1 MRRSRLRKHDITEE
15 SGEKN
20 RELGRRHGRAR
31 RVRRRRHNFNE
42 ALDSGRASETM
53 AKSVADSLGAP
64 VSLSKTHE
72 YAGSKATEA
81 DRTKG
86 IRRFFNLR
94 DGRASYFTIRKRIV
108 DGARINGIHVCIL
121 IVAML
126 IASIG
131 LNVDSTEAIV
141 GAMLI
146 CPLMGS
152 VLAIAYSI
160 ASADSRFLKESIQG
174 LILQIVI
181 CLATST
187 LYFVLSPLSNET
199 SELLTNSSPTI
210 WDVLIALA
218 GGFAGGI
225 GNSRKEEPSTLIAG
239 VAVATALMPPLCA
252 SGYGI
257 AMRNP
262 HLFLSAFY
270 EFMLNVVFIAL
281 SAEVV
286 FMLLRVP
293 LHFEHTA
300 RQNSETSQ
308 AAATS
313 RHTEAAKPNNAS
325 KHAVAAQQHD
335 KHVPAAQLREE
346 PSSEEI
352 RQLEQHAHAVRRR
365 LMIGTLVFLIPCA
378 LTTAQVVS
386 QTMAQNSGEVFDEK
400 DQYDTQLTTKEL
412 QAICPQLQ
420 SYSIGDQ
427 QSYDEQSN
435 SLKTRVTAQVTTTM
449 QLDDTKRAEVES
461 LIRVHVPQVD
471 SVEFD
476 TPSAG
481 AN

>member
-1 MRRSRLRKHDITEE
+1 MRKNRLKKHDHTEA
-15 SGEKN
+15 SGEKD
-20 RELGRRHGRAR
+20 RG
-31 RVRRRRHNFNE
+31 
-42 ALDSGRASETM
+42 LDSQR
-53 AKSVADSLGAP
+53 
-64 VSLSKTHE
+64 
-72 YAGSKATEA
+72 

-94 DGRASYFTIRKRIV
+94 DGRASYYTIRKRIV
-108 DGARINGIHVCIL
+108 DGARINGIHICIL

-160 ASADSRFLKESIQG
+160 ASADSRFLKESIEG
-174 LILQIVI
+174 LVLQIVI

-257 AMRNP
+257 AMKNP
-262 HLFLSAFY
+262 RLFLSAFY

-281 SAEVV
+281 SAEFV

-293 LHFEHTA
+293 LHFERTA
-300 RQNSETSQ
+300 AQNSMASPATSTSQ
-308 AAATS
+308 HATNGQS
-313 RHTEAAKPNNAS
+313 THAG
-325 KHAVAAQQHD
+325 KHAAAAQQH
-335 KHVPAAQLREE
+335 EE
-346 PSSEEI
+346 PTPEEVH
-352 RQLEQHAHAVRRR
+352 RLEQHAHVVRRR
-365 LMIGTLVFLIPCA
+365 LMVGTLVFLIPCA
-378 LTTAQVVS
+378 ITTAQVVS
-386 QTMAQNSGEVFDEK
+386 QTMAQNNGEVFDEK
-400 DQYDTQLTTKEL
+400 DQYDTQLTTQEL

-420 SYSIGDQ
+420 NYSIGNQ

-435 SLKTRVTAQVTTTM
+435 SLKTRITAQVTTTEP
-449 QLDDTKRAEVES
+449 LDETKKAELES

-471 SVEFD
+471 AVEFD
-476 TPSAG
+476 ATSAG
-481 AN
+481 ANTAS

>member
-1 MRRSRLRKHDITEE
+1 MRKSRLKKHDLTEA
-15 SGEKN
+15 SGEKD
-20 RELGRRHGRAR
+20 RG
-31 RVRRRRHNFNE
+31 
-42 ALDSGRASETM
+42 LDSQR
-53 AKSVADSLGAP
+53 
-64 VSLSKTHE
+64 
-72 YAGSKATEA
+72 

-94 DGRASYFTIRKRIV
+94 DGRASYYTIRKRIV
-108 DGARINGIHVCIL
+108 DGARINGIHICIL

-160 ASADSRFLKESIQG
+160 ASADSRFLKESIEG

-257 AMRNP
+257 AMKNP
-262 HLFLSAFY
+262 RLFLSAFY

-293 LHFEHTA
+293 LHFERTA
-300 RQNSETSQ
+300 TQNPMASS
-308 AAATS
+308 ATS
-313 RHTEAAKPNNAS
+313 SSQHATNGQSAHAG
-325 KHAVAAQQHD
+325 KHAVTAQQH
-335 KHVPAAQLREE
+335 EE
-346 PSSEEI
+346 PTPEEVH
-352 RQLEQHAHAVRRR
+352 RLERHAHVVRRR

-386 QTMAQNSGEVFDEK
+386 QTMAQNNGEVFDEK
-400 DQYDTQLTTKEL
+400 DQYDTQLTTQEL
-412 QAICPQLQ
+412 KAICPQLQ
-420 SYSIGDQ
+420 NYSIGDQ

-435 SLKTRVTAQVTTTM
+435 SLKTRITAQVTTTEP
-449 QLDDTKRAEVES
+449 LNETKKAEVES
-461 LIRVHVPQVD
+461 LIRIHVPQVD
-471 SVEFD
+471 AVEFD
-476 TPSAG
+476 STSASANATP
-481 AN
+481 